1 MTPLITYDSDNNW
14 ISSSWNRVFSTSTSK
29 IYISRSYE
37 GEIDMDLKLLG
48 SEEFVNQRYQDTAK
62 LIYVEWRQLTKC
74 G

>member
-1 MTPLITYDSDNNW
+1 M
-14 ISSSWNRVFSTSTSK
+14 FSTSSSE

-62 LIYVEWRQLTKC
+62 LIYIEWRQLTKGEGLLKLNC
-74 G
+74 RN